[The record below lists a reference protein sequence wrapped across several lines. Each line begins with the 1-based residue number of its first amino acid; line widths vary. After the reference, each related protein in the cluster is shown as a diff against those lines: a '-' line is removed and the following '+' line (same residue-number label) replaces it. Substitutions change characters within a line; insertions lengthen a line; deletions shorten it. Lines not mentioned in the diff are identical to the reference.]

1 MRQFACGSLQMEF
14 AGAGKTKRTI
24 DTTGTHRDD
33 VTAGIT
39 MAVTIEGSRQLSTTS
54 KGNRVAKQGDMYLDA
69 PNLFPHKHL
78 TPAGTNTIKQILR
91 ELRVPGNRSAQPKG
105 YLDQVPNIQLPTNTD
120 VTYVNGKV
128 TTYKNQ
134 VNVPQLAILA
144 TSKVKTD
151 GALGTEEKTK
161 LLMQII
167 LCIRDP
173 SVHAAVQEAF
183 DAGVQSQRH
192 CLFEWTLDQLLHNV
206 DVMGKANDTTLEGVP
221 NQQIRVEGGALV
233 NRPQWMQR
241 KFLTAKTV
249 SVERQFHISIK
260 SFAETTTIGDKTSSA
275 MIKWASSLDDFLLS
289 THGYGRDYR
298 PLERIAQ
305 NAVNN
310 QVKHIRTVYDHAC
323 QMYSDLMQD
332 TQTDWVNLETV
343 PEKFWSV
350 AEHSMR
356 CFRISLV
363 MKAFFFADEEYG
375 SPKCTSAVWFGLAR
389 IRRVITQLDLQRA
402 SSQLAV
408 TALQISTMPVDF
420 VLDVPRFWLFSSAKA
435 ILNDDSSFCRAPR
448 VPTNT
453 AAPLFWCCF
462 CTPVGGDQQQVTWAA
477 VLTSKEINVETPAG
491 DNKLLDH
498 RVYQLQNSS
507 ETRLSMGPIPYQG
520 RWATEQEA
528 MRLLQTLSL

>member
-1 MRQFACGSLQMEF
+1 
-14 AGAGKTKRTI
+14 
-24 DTTGTHRDD
+24 
-33 VTAGIT
+33 
-39 MAVTIEGSRQLSTTS
+39 
-54 KGNRVAKQGDMYLDA
+54 
-69 PNLFPHKHL
+69 
-78 TPAGTNTIKQILR
+78 
-91 ELRVPGNRSAQPKG
+91 
-105 YLDQVPNIQLPTNTD
+105 
-120 VTYVNGKV
+120 
-128 TTYKNQ
+128 
-134 VNVPQLAILA
+134 
-144 TSKVKTD
+144 
-151 GALGTEEKTK
+151 
-161 LLMQII
+161 
-167 LCIRDP
+167 
-173 SVHAAVQEAF
+173 
-183 DAGVQSQRH
+183 
-192 CLFEWTLDQLLHNV
+192 
-206 DVMGKANDTTLEGVP
+206 
-221 NQQIRVEGGALV
+221 
-233 NRPQWMQR
+233 MQR

-298 PLERIAQ
+298 PLEWIAQ

-363 MKAFFFADEEYG
+363 IKAFFFADEEYG

-435 ILNDDSSFCRAPR
+435 ILNNDSSFCRAPR
-448 VPTNT
+448 VPTKT

-507 ETRLSMGPIPYQG
+507 ETRLSMGPIPYKG